1 MTGKGKRLI
10 KILSMCLILLLT
22 VQCLGINAS
31 FAQEAENYNRTTDP
45 STMSDWE
52 NYTELNSTAYAGA
65 IWLDKSVFKDTSS
78 DDVKNI
84 KTSDGTELSMIDD
97 ERNFLVSLSAVS
109 ATKSIDGYSLKPTD
123 TVFVLDVSSSM
134 YSAENASRIK
144 QLVPAANKAIDALL
158 KLNKNNRVAV
168 VLYSGLAAVD
178 SDPSLTDNWS
188 EYRKYGRGIAKEDT
202 TMVLLP
208 LGRYTPDSNNNYIEL
223 IDNSNSD
230 HENHRYIV
238 QTSANLKEEGSST
251 TFKQA
256 KKYVNGGTYIQNGLF
271 QAWDKIFSKADTTVN
286 INSVFQSG
294 VDRLPVMILMSDGA
308 PTAVTTNYAP
318 SGNSIGDSNGGN
330 CTLAH
335 NTDDLAF
342 LTQLTASWVSS
353 KINEHYNEDL
363 LFYTIGI
370 GIDDIQSSIDSLT
383 VNGSKG
389 EENLKADIK
398 RTKKTVWQARHVL
411 NPMYSAGNSEYEQE
425 VKQRIDS
432 LWNSYNELSNSQ
444 TMDVYLTKAQFDRD
458 FYTTKISKVGNLN
471 RDYVTKFYDVNDTD
485 DLLSTF
491 NNIVAEIELQS
502 KYLPTHVDSNEN
514 LDGYVTFIDDI
525 GMYMDVKN
533 VAGISVDN
541 TLYAGA
547 DTTTVY
553 NAAIKAIMERMNLS
567 ESEAKSLFDKAEATG
582 QVYYNSESDF
592 GNAIGWYA
600 REDGSYIEFWD
611 WDASM
616 QTPPE
621 GAYYTIKSY
630 FFNEKL
636 QAEKQTDEKDLMY
649 ISVQVRTEI
658 STGKVSLIW
667 RVPASLIPVSDY
679 NVSIKGDI
687 NLIESEDD
695 ISASVEIERAEPI
708 SLLYEVGLRDDITS
722 ENVKE
727 IMELAPEEYKITPD
741 ENGRYV
747 FYSNMYDTSVV
758 SDTIL
763 TQTDQVNTIAYFEP
777 NKRNERF
784 YFTENSDIFVK
795 EGENKYVKYSG
806 EEAPSPDGEYYYL
819 SYIFEWAEHDT
830 NNASLK
836 KVYNRLYSYEIETAQ
851 RDTSDNI
858 WYIPI
863 GTVGE
868 PTFSFDTAKT
878 DNTTQTYT
886 EAHKTGIEI
895 SSGSNA
901 LDGVDKGDKVIY
913 AILGNNGKLSL
924 KPSQGIVLSKRLTEI
939 SEPDENSEFTF
950 TIKRTDEK
958 TPDYFECTALLEEY
972 STGEK
977 IKSETV
983 TFTNG
988 LLTYNLKAN
997 QQVRLLGLPAD
1008 STYELSEVPTDGYMQ
1023 DIIYLDGEILTGK
1036 LKADVKV
1043 EENTQTYVDFYNK
1056 SITAGSLV
1064 IEKTLRLPS
1073 TMTENDV
1080 PSNLKFD
1087 FSIDFGSA
1095 YANKQIADSNK
1106 NVYTLDENGKTTIKL
1121 AAGEKITF
1129 NSIIAGTSV
1138 KVTEVIPD
1146 GANYFIT
1153 DNVNDKQVTISE
1165 DSESKI
1171 TFENTMI
1178 DTDGNFTV
1186 SKTVTVPANYDKKD
1200 SVDNL
1205 QFKFSVDFGSGYK
1218 NTTVYD
1224 SLGRSYVLDKDGKV
1238 DITLK
1243 KDESITFVNIKV
1255 DTRVT
1260 VKEIMPDDGSY
1271 KETNNQST
1279 QTATITADNSAK
1291 AEFDNTLIDIDGD
1304 VTIKKTVTVPN
1315 NYDKLDTVNTRKFD
1329 FTVDF
1334 GSAYKNATVK
1344 DTQGKPYTLDDKGM
1358 VKISLKKDETITFV
1372 DIKVGT
1378 IVKVTEEVPSGADF
1392 KVTVGNETKQATV
1405 TNDDKAIITFD
1416 NTLID
1421 IDGDVTIKKVVNIP
1435 QTLESTAADNM
1446 EFEFKVDFGSEYKGK
1461 TIYDNKNKPY
1471 AIGNDGILVV
1481 KLKKDQSI
1489 TFVNIKVDTVVKV
1502 TEVIPDDANFE
1513 VDGNKTKQATI
1524 KNDNSA
1530 YIEFTNNLI
1539 DPDGDIIIK
1548 KTVTVPD
1555 SYDKKDTVKD
1565 LKFTFSVD
1573 FGTDYKNKTV
1583 YDSENQSYELNDK
1596 GIVNITLKQNEQI
1609 KFVNINV
1616 GTKVTVKET
1625 VPQDAGY
1632 EPDKATQSATI
1643 KAESPETIVFNN
1655 TMVDIDGDVTI
1666 KKTVTVPENY
1676 DKPDTVAGRVYYFD
1690 VDFGSEYASKK
1701 IYDNFNKSYD
1711 LDEDGIVRVSLK
1723 KDESI
1728 TFVDIKVDTKV
1739 KATEIIPDD
1748 ADYEVTDGKTTKS
1761 VKVTNDDKATIAFDN
1776 TLIDMDGNI
1785 TIRKTVTIP
1794 STLDKNYAD
1803 NRKFSFTVDF
1813 GEEYIGKIVS
1823 DSLGCE
1829 YPVDENGCIEILLGK
1844 DDEITFVD
1852 IKVGTR
1858 VSVKE
1863 MIPQNADYKVTGGK
1877 EIKTIVIVN
1886 DNSAAIGF
1894 DNTMIDPSV
1903 PVTGDNTKI
1912 GLYVM
1917 LFSIGLGVMAVVIRK
1932 RKGMA

>member
-144 QLVPAANKAIDALL
+144 QLVPAANQAIDALL

-188 EYRKYGRGIAKEDT
+188 EYRKWGRGIAKEDT

-223 IDNSNSD
+223 IDNPNSD

-308 PTAVTTNYAP
+308 PTAATTNYAP
-318 SGNSIGDSNGGN
+318 SGHSIGDSNAGN

-335 NTDDLAF
+335 NTDDIAF

-353 KINEHYNEDL
+353 KINERYNEDL

-370 GIDDIQSSIDSLT
+370 GMDDISTSSLKEAEDIARMERTPYQS
-383 VNGSKG
+383 
-389 EENLKADIK
+389 
-398 RTKKTVWQARHVL
+398 RHVL
-411 NPMYSAGNSEYEQE
+411 NPMYSAGNGKYEQE

-432 LWNSYNELSNSQ
+432 LWNSYNALSNSQ

-471 RDYVTKFYDVNDTD
+471 RDYVTKFYDVKNTA
-485 DLLSTF
+485 DLLATF
-491 NNIVAEIELQS
+491 NNIVSEIELQS

-533 VAGISVDN
+533 VAGISIGS
-541 TLYAGA
+541 TLYSGA

-553 NAAIKAIMERMNLS
+553 TAAIKAIMERMNLS
-567 ESEAKSLFDKAEATG
+567 ESGAKILFDQAKDAG

-592 GNAIGWYA
+592 GNSIGWYA
-600 REDGSYIEFWD
+600 SEDGSYIEFWD
-611 WDASM
+611 WASLS

-621 GAYYTIKSY
+621 GAYYTIQSY

-636 QAEKQTDEKDLMY
+636 PAEKQTDEKDLMY

-695 ISASVEIERAEPI
+695 IRASVEIERAEPI

-727 IMELAPEEYKITPD
+727 IMELAPEEYKVTPD

-758 SDTIL
+758 SDKTL

-777 NKRNERF
+777 NERNERF

-806 EEAPSPDGEYYYL
+806 DAVPSPDGEYYYL
-819 SYIFEWAEHDT
+819 SYIFEWAENDT
-830 NNASLK
+830 DNASLK
-836 KVYNRLYSYEIETAQ
+836 KVYNKLYPYEIETAQ

-886 EAHKTGIEI
+886 EAHKTGIET

-924 KPSQGIVLSKRLTEI
+924 KPSQGIVLSKRLTET
-939 SEPDENSEFTF
+939 SALDENSEFTF
-950 TIKRTDEK
+950 TIKRTDEN
-958 TPDYFECTALLEEY
+958 TPDSFECTAILEEY

-1023 DIIYLDGEILTGK
+1023 DIIYLDGESLTGK

-1043 EENTQTYVDFYNK
+1043 EENTQTYVDFYNR

-1087 FSIDFGSA
+1087 FSVDFGSA

-1106 NVYTLDENGKTTIKL
+1106 NVYTLDEYGKTTIKL

-1153 DNVNDKQVTISE
+1153 DNVNDKQATISE

-1304 VTIKKTVTVPN
+1304 VTIKKTVTVP
-1315 NYDKLDTVNTRKFD
+1315 
-1329 FTVDF
+1329 
-1334 GSAYKNATVK
+1334 
-1344 DTQGKPYTLDDKGM
+1344 
-1358 VKISLKKDETITFV
+1358 
-1372 DIKVGT
+1372 
-1378 IVKVTEEVPSGADF
+1378 
-1392 KVTVGNETKQATV
+1392 
-1405 TNDDKAIITFD
+1405 
-1416 NTLID
+1416 
-1421 IDGDVTIKKVVNIP
+1421 
-1435 QTLESTAADNM
+1435 
-1446 EFEFKVDFGSEYKGK
+1446 
-1461 TIYDNKNKPY
+1461 
-1471 AIGNDGILVV
+1471 
-1481 KLKKDQSI
+1481 
-1489 TFVNIKVDTVVKV
+1489 
-1502 TEVIPDDANFE
+1502 
-1513 VDGNKTKQATI
+1513 
-1524 KNDNSA
+1524 
-1530 YIEFTNNLI
+1530 
-1539 DPDGDIIIK
+1539 
-1548 KTVTVPD
+1548 
-1555 SYDKKDTVKD
+1555 
-1565 LKFTFSVD
+1565 
-1573 FGTDYKNKTV
+1573 
-1583 YDSENQSYELNDK
+1583 
-1596 GIVNITLKQNEQI
+1596 
-1609 KFVNINV
+1609 
-1616 GTKVTVKET
+1616 
-1625 VPQDAGY
+1625 
-1632 EPDKATQSATI
+1632 
-1643 KAESPETIVFNN
+1643 
-1655 TMVDIDGDVTI
+1655 
-1666 KKTVTVPENY
+1666 ENY

-1690 VDFGSEYASKK
+1690 VDFGNEYASKK

-1711 LDEDGIVRVSLK
+1711 LDENGIVRVSLK

-1748 ADYEVTDGKTTKS
+1748 ADYEVTDGKATKS
-1761 VKVTNDDKATIAFDN
+1761 VKVTNDDKATITFDN

-1803 NRKFSFTVDF
+1803 NRRFSFTVDF

-1829 YPVDENGCIEILLGK
+1829 YPVDENGCVEISLGK

-1877 EIKTIVIVN
+1877 ETKTIVIVN

-1903 PVTGDNTKI
+1903 PVTGDNTKM

-1917 LFSIGLGVMAVVIRK
+1917 IFSIGLGVMAVVVHKRK
-1932 RKGMA
+1932 RRA

>member
-1 MTGKGKRLI
+1 MTGRGKRLI

-22 VQCLGINAS
+22 VQCLGVNLS

-45 STMSDWE
+45 STMSDWKS
-52 NYTELNSTAYAGA
+52 YTELNSTEYAGS

-84 KTSDGTELSMIDD
+84 VTSDGIKLSMIDD

-109 ATKSIDGYSLKPTD
+109 ATKSIDGYSIKPTD
-123 TVFVLDVSSSM
+123 TVFILDVSSSM

-144 QLVPAANKAIDALL
+144 QLVPAANKAIDTLL
-158 KLNKNNRVAV
+158 KLNKNNRIAV

-178 SDPSLTDNWS
+178 SIPPNNAELGA
-188 EYRKYGRGIAKEDT
+188 YGRGIAKEDT
-202 TMVLLP
+202 AMVLLP
-208 LGRYTPDSNNNYIEL
+208 LGRYTPDSSGNYIEL
-223 IDNSNSD
+223 IYDASNDVDTDSRRD
-230 HENHRYIV
+230 KMYTI
-238 QTSANLKEEGSST
+238 QTSANLKEEGAST

-271 QAWDKIFSKADTTVN
+271 QAWDKIFSTAETTVD

-308 PTAVTTNYAP
+308 PTAATTNYAP
-318 SGNSIGDSNGGN
+318 SGYSIGNSNGGN

-335 NTDDLAF
+335 NTDDIAF

-353 KINEHYNEDL
+353 KVNERYNEDL

-370 GIDDIQSSIDSLT
+370 GMDDISTSSLKEAEDIARMERTPYQS
-383 VNGSKG
+383 
-389 EENLKADIK
+389 
-398 RTKKTVWQARHVL
+398 RHVL
-411 NPMYSAGNSEYEQE
+411 NPMYSSGNGKYEQE

-432 LWNSYNELSNSQ
+432 LWNSYNALSGSQ

-458 FYTTKISKVGNLN
+458 FYTTSISKKDGADN
-471 RDYVTKFYDVNDTD
+471 RNYVTKFYDVDDTD
-485 DLLSTF
+485 DLFATF

-533 VAGISVDN
+533 VAGISIGN
-541 TLYAGA
+541 TLYSGA

-553 NAAIKAIMERMNLS
+553 NAAIKAIMERMSLS
-567 ESEAKSLFDKAEATG
+567 ESEAKSLFDRAIDAG
-582 QVYYNSESDF
+582 QVYYNSSSDF

-600 REDGSYIEFWD
+600 REDGSYIEFWN
-611 WDASM
+611 WASSS

-621 GAYYTIKSY
+621 GAYYTIQSY

-636 QAEKQTDEKDLMY
+636 PTEKQTDERDLMY

-667 RVPASLIPVSDY
+667 RVPASLIPVSNY

-687 NLIESEDD
+687 NLTESEDN
-695 ISASVEIERAEPI
+695 IKASVEIERAEPI

-722 ENVKE
+722 ENLKE
-727 IMELAPEEYKITPD
+727 IMELAPEGYKATPD
-741 ENGRYV
+741 EDGNYV
-747 FYSNMYDTSVV
+747 FYSNRYDTSVV
-758 SDTIL
+758 SDTTL

-784 YFTENSDIFVK
+784 YFIENSDIFVK
-795 EGENKYVKYSG
+795 DSENKYVKYSG
-806 EEAPSPDGEYYYL
+806 SEAPALDGEYYYL
-819 SYIFEWAEHDT
+819 SYIFKWHENDT
-830 NNASLK
+830 KNAWLE
-836 KVYNRLYSYEIETAQ
+836 KVYNKLYSYELETAQ
-851 RDTSDNI
+851 RDSADNI

-868 PTFSFDTAKT
+868 STFSFDTAKT

-886 EAHKTGIEI
+886 ESHKTGIEI
-895 SSGSNA
+895 SSGLNA
-901 LDGVDKGDKVIY
+901 FDGVDRGDKVIY

-924 KPSQGIVLSKRLTEI
+924 KPSQGIVLSKRLTETSDSAEI
-939 SEPDENSEFTF
+939 SDTEFSF
-950 TIKRTDEK
+950 TIKRTDEN
-958 TPDYFECTALLEEY
+958 TPNSFECTALLEEY

-983 TFTNG
+983 TFING
-988 LLTYNLKAN
+988 LLTYKLKAN
-997 QQVRLLGLPAD
+997 RQVRLLGLPTD
-1008 STYELSEVPTDGYMQ
+1008 SAYELSEVPIDGYMQ
-1023 DIIYLDGEILTGK
+1023 DIIYLNGEPLTDK
-1036 LKADVKV
+1036 LKAEVKV

-1056 SITAGSLV
+1056 SITSGSLV
-1064 IEKTLRLPS
+1064 IEKTLNLPS
-1073 TMTENDV
+1073 TMTPNDV
-1080 PSNLKFD
+1080 PSSLKFD
-1087 FSIDFGSA
+1087 FSVDFGLT
-1095 YANKQIADSNK
+1095 YANKQVVDSNK
-1106 NVYTLDENGKTTIKL
+1106 NIYTLDENGKTTIKL

-1146 GANYFIT
+1146 GANYFLT

-1165 DSESKI
+1165 DGESKI
-1171 TFENTMI
+1171 TFENTM
-1178 DTDGNFTV
+1178 
-1186 SKTVTVPANYDKKD
+1186 
-1200 SVDNL
+1200 
-1205 QFKFSVDFGSGYK
+1205 
-1218 NTTVYD
+1218 
-1224 SLGRSYVLDKDGKV
+1224 
-1238 DITLK
+1238 
-1243 KDESITFVNIKV
+1243 
-1255 DTRVT
+1255 
-1260 VKEIMPDDGSY
+1260 
-1271 KETNNQST
+1271 
-1279 QTATITADNSAK
+1279 
-1291 AEFDNTLIDIDGD
+1291 
-1304 VTIKKTVTVPN
+1304 
-1315 NYDKLDTVNTRKFD
+1315 
-1329 FTVDF
+1329 
-1334 GSAYKNATVK
+1334 
-1344 DTQGKPYTLDDKGM
+1344 
-1358 VKISLKKDETITFV
+1358 
-1372 DIKVGT
+1372 
-1378 IVKVTEEVPSGADF
+1378 
-1392 KVTVGNETKQATV
+1392 
-1405 TNDDKAIITFD
+1405 
-1416 NTLID
+1416 
-1421 IDGDVTIKKVVNIP
+1421 
-1435 QTLESTAADNM
+1435 
-1446 EFEFKVDFGSEYKGK
+1446 
-1461 TIYDNKNKPY
+1461 
-1471 AIGNDGILVV
+1471 
-1481 KLKKDQSI
+1481 
-1489 TFVNIKVDTVVKV
+1489 
-1502 TEVIPDDANFE
+1502 
-1513 VDGNKTKQATI
+1513 
-1524 KNDNSA
+1524 
-1530 YIEFTNNLI
+1530 I

-1548 KTVTVPD
+1548 KTVNIPD

-1565 LKFTFSVD
+1565 LRFTFSVD

-1583 YDSENQSYELNDK
+1583 YDSKNKSYELNDK

-1616 GTKVTVKET
+1616 GTKVTVKEI

-1632 EPDKATQSATI
+1632 EPNKVTQNATI
-1643 KAESPETIVFNN
+1643 KAESPEIIVFNN
-1655 TMVDIDGDVTI
+1655 TMVDIDGNVTI

-1676 DKPDTVAGRVYYFD
+1676 DKPDTVAGRIYYFD
-1690 VDFGSEYASKK
+1690 IAFGNEYASKK
-1701 IYDNFNKSYD
+1701 IYDTLNKSYD

-1748 ADYEVTDGKTTKS
+1748 ADYEVTGGKKTKS
-1761 VKVTNDDKATIAFDN
+1761 VKVSNDDKATITFDN
-1776 TLIDMDGNI
+1776 TLIDRDGNI

-1813 GEEYIGKIVS
+1813 GEEYIGKIVF

-1829 YPVDENGCIEILLGK
+1829 YPVDENGCVEILLGK
-1844 DDEITFVD
+1844 DEEITFVD

-1877 EIKTIVIVN
+1877 ETKAIVIVN

-1903 PVTGDNTKI
+1903 PITGDNTKM

-1917 LFSIGLGVMAVVIRK
+1917 IFSIGLGVMAVMVRK
-1932 RKGMA
+1932 RKGRA

>member
-22 VQCLGINAS
+22 VQCLDINAS

-188 EYRKYGRGIAKEDT
+188 EYRKWGRGIAKEDT

-533 VAGISVDN
+533 VAGILVDN

-567 ESEAKSLFDKAEATG
+567 ESEAKNLFDKAKDAG
-582 QVYYNSESDF
+582 QVYYESESDF

-600 REDGSYIEFWD
+600 KEDGSYIEFWD

-636 QAEKQTDEKDLMY
+636 PAEKQTDEKDLMY

-758 SDTIL
+758 SDTNL

-830 NNASLK
+830 DNASLK

-886 EAHKTGIEI
+886 EAHKTGIET

-983 TFTNG
+983 TFING

-1087 FSIDFGSA
+1087 FSVDFGSA

-1153 DNVNDKQVTISE
+1153 DNVNDKQ
-1165 DSESKI
+1165 
-1171 TFENTMI
+1171 
-1178 DTDGNFTV
+1178 
-1186 SKTVTVPANYDKKD
+1186 
-1200 SVDNL
+1200 
-1205 QFKFSVDFGSGYK
+1205 
-1218 NTTVYD
+1218 
-1224 SLGRSYVLDKDGKV
+1224 
-1238 DITLK
+1238 
-1243 KDESITFVNIKV
+1243 
-1255 DTRVT
+1255 
-1260 VKEIMPDDGSY
+1260 
-1271 KETNNQST
+1271 
-1279 QTATITADNSAK
+1279 
-1291 AEFDNTLIDIDGD
+1291 
-1304 VTIKKTVTVPN
+1304 
-1315 NYDKLDTVNTRKFD
+1315 
-1329 FTVDF
+1329 
-1334 GSAYKNATVK
+1334 
-1344 DTQGKPYTLDDKGM
+1344 
-1358 VKISLKKDETITFV
+1358 
-1372 DIKVGT
+1372 
-1378 IVKVTEEVPSGADF
+1378 
-1392 KVTVGNETKQATV
+1392 ATV
-1405 TNDDKAIITFD
+1405 TNDDKATITFD

-1421 IDGDVTIKKVVNIP
+1421 IDGDITIKKVVNIP

-1539 DPDGDIIIK
+1539 DPDGDIIIQ

-1632 EPDKATQSATI
+1632 EPDKVTQSATI

-1748 ADYEVTDGKTTKS
+1748 SDYEVTDGKTTKS

-1776 TLIDMDGNI
+1776 TLIDMDGDI

-1794 STLDKNYAD
+1794 STLDKNSAD

-1813 GEEYIGKIVS
+1813 GEEYIGKIVK

-1877 EIKTIVIVN
+1877 ETKTIVIVN

-1903 PVTGDNTKI
+1903 PVTGDNTKM

-1932 RKGMA
+1932 RKGRA